1 MSFRPA
7 YDVLVTYGLGSK
19 VWLRPSL
26 RAGIQLEAMHN
37 GFPNLLVKVQQGDTT
52 TLREIV
58 TYAAT
63 DRGAAHDLLDTMAGA
78 TLTSV
83 QQALIGPAFALLT
96 ALMTPDTRKDQGEA
110 AEAPTGKPMA
120 WADLYA
126 DLYKIATGWLGWTPE
141 TAWTATLSE
150 IMQAFNGHIEQLK
163 AIHGGADDDAVA
175 APAMSA
181 DQQQAN
187 IDAGLDPDFDREGLR
202 ALKARHSQASHI

>member
-7 YDVLVTYGLGSK
+7 YDVPVAYGLGSK

-26 RAGIQLEAMHN
+26 RAGIQLEALHN
-37 GFPNLLVKVQQGDTT
+37 GFPKLLVKVQQGDTAT
-52 TLREIV
+52 MREIV

-63 DRGAAHDLLDTMAGA
+63 DRGAANDLLNAMAGA
-78 TLTSV
+78 TLASV

-110 AEAPTGKPMA
+110 TKAQTGKPMA

-141 TAWTATLSE
+141 TAWNATLPE
-150 IMQAFNGHIEQLK
+150 ILQAFDGHIDQLK
-163 AIHGGADDDAVA
+163 AVHGTAEDDTNST
-175 APAMSA
+175 PAMSA
-181 DQQQAN
+181 EQRQAN
-187 IDAGLDPDFDREGLR
+187 IDAGLDPEFDREGLR
-202 ALKARHSQASHI
+202 ALKARHSKARAA

>member
-37 GFPNLLVKVQQGDTT
+37 GFPKLLVKLQQGDTT

-63 DRGAAHDLLDTMAGA
+63 DRGAAHDLLNAMAGA
-78 TLTSV
+78 TLANV
-83 QQALIGPAFALLT
+83 QQALIGPAFALLS

-110 AEAPTGKPMA
+110 AKAPTSKPMA
-120 WADLYA
+120 WGDLCT

-141 TAWTATLSE
+141 TAWNATLPE
-150 IMQAFNGHIEQLK
+150 ILQAFDGHIDQLK
-163 AIHGGADDDAVA
+163 AMHGA
-175 APAMSA
+175 AEDGTNITPAMSA
-181 DQQQAN
+181 DQRQAN
-187 IDAGLDPDFDREGLR
+187 IDAGLDPEFDREGLR
-202 ALKARHSQASHI
+202 ALKARHSKVRAA

>member
-7 YDVLVTYGLGSK
+7 YDVPVAYGLGSK

-37 GFPNLLVKVQQGDTT
+37 GFPKLLVKVQQGDTT

-63 DRGAAHDLLDTMAGA
+63 DRGAAHDLLNAMAGA
-78 TLTSV
+78 TLASV
-83 QQALIGPAFALLT
+83 QQALTGPAFALIA
-96 ALMTPDTRKDQGEA
+96 ALMTPETRKDQGEA
-110 AEAPTGKPMA
+110 AKAPTGKPMA

-141 TAWTATLSE
+141 TAWNATLPE
-150 IMQAFNGHIEQLK
+150 ILSAFDGHIDQLK
-163 AIHGGADDDAVA
+163 AVHGSAEDGANST
-175 APAMSA
+175 PAMSA
-181 DQQQAN
+181 DQRQAN

-202 ALKARHSQASHI
+202 ALKARHSKARQA

>member
-7 YDVLVTYGLGSK
+7 YDVFVTYGLGSK

-37 GFPNLLVKVQQGDTT
+37 GFPELLVKVQQGDTA

-63 DRGAAHDLLDTMAGA
+63 DRGAAHDLLNTMVGA
-78 TLTSV
+78 TLASV

-96 ALMTPDTRKDQGEA
+96 ALMTPDTYKDQGEA
-110 AEAPTGKPMA
+110 AKAPTGKPMA

-126 DLYKIATGWLGWTPE
+126 DLYKIATGWLGWPPE
-141 TAWTATLSE
+141 TAWNATLPE
-150 IMQAFNGHIEQLK
+150 IQQAFDGHIDQLK
-163 AIHGGADDDAVA
+163 AVHGSAEEDSNTT
-175 APAMSA
+175 PAMSA
-181 DQQQAN
+181 EQRQAN
-187 IDAGLDPDFDREGLR
+187 IDAGLDPDFDRQGLR
-202 ALKARHSQASHI
+202 ALKARL

>member
-7 YDVLVTYGLGSK
+7 YDVPVAYGLGSK

-37 GFPNLLVKVQQGDTT
+37 GFPELLVKVQQGDTA

-63 DRGAAHDLLDTMAGA
+63 DRGAAHDLLNTMVGA
-78 TLTSV
+78 TLASV

-96 ALMTPDTRKDQGEA
+96 ALMTPDTYKDQGEA
-110 AEAPTGKPMA
+110 AKAPTGKPMA

-126 DLYKIATGWLGWTPE
+126 DLYKIATGWLGWPPE
-141 TAWTATLSE
+141 TAWNATLPE
-150 IMQAFNGHIEQLK
+150 ILQAFDGHIDQLK
-163 AIHGGADDDAVA
+163 AVHGSAEEDSNTT
-175 APAMSA
+175 PSMSA
-181 DQQQAN
+181 DQRQAN
-187 IDAGLDPDFDREGLR
+187 IDAGLDPEFDREGLR
-202 ALKARHSQASHI
+202 ALKARHSKVRAT